1 MSFNIPTSLATRS
14 VSCRHMTREDIQ
26 RIYDTPPFMPIEG
39 GTACREVSSS
49 SYPSAASLS
58 RTASTSI
65 ASAAPEILS
74 EPWDVWG
81 VNDDLDQADYDECE
95 EDGIFADAAAALTRL
110 PPPQCTLP
118 SCTLATRTQSCMPS
132 VDYHDEDQSLSR
144 GPLKRETIED
154 YCFGMDFTESFV
166 PAASSVLQRPLPVPG
181 TPKYENYRYD
191 LPLRRLEPTPGTVEH
206 KEYMYDAIS
215 ALLEKTRSLNHR
227 AGEEEDAETNTLCQ
241 NVEKI
246 LENWSGFDVVPHDF
260 DEVNPDCWW
269 KQEYE
274 AALEGDA
281 GPLCIEELREYEFD
295 EEEDREDEEEE
306 EEDDGFQEPTEY
318 EKENENELYMWGG
331 LK

>member
-1 MSFNIPTSLATRS
+1 MSFDIPTSLATRS
-14 VSCRHMTREDIQ
+14 VSCRHMTPEEIQ
-26 RIYDTPPFMPIEG
+26 RIYDTLPGHSYINSDDD
-39 GTACREVSSS
+39 VS
-49 SYPSAASLS
+49 PSPSVF
-58 RTASTSI
+58 RTDSTS
-65 ASAAPEILS
+65 
-74 EPWDVWG
+74 
-81 VNDDLDQADYDECE
+81 QADYEE
-95 EDGIFADAAAALTRL
+95 EDVIFAHASDALSRL
-110 PPPQCTLP
+110 QLP
-118 SCTLATRTQSCMPS
+118 ECDFLCYKPSHMPS

-144 GPLKRETIED
+144 SPPKRETIED

-166 PAASSVLQRPLPVPG
+166 PAASSVLKRPLPVPG

-274 AALEGDA
+274 AALEGDH

-295 EEEDREDEEEE
+295 EEDREDEEE